1 MLNAAIRLL
10 GFNKTQIEETS
21 ENIIVGQLRAVIATM
36 DIEEIISDR
45 EKFLENVRV
54 GVGTELTK
62 IGLNLINVN
71 VKDIVD
77 ESGYIEALG
86 KEAAARAI
94 NEAKKTVAERDRD
107 GEVGKARAEQDQRIQ
122 TADAN
127 AKAVEGENTAK
138 VDIANSNADRRERE
152 AQAEKKAVAAE
163 RVQSAKAKEE
173 SYIAEQAAEL
183 KRAERDRATRK
194 ADTIVAAEIDKEK
207 ITIDAEA
214 QAEKLRREAKGRG
227 DATFNEMEGEARG
240 IMEILSKRASGL
252 AKIVEAAGLDTQAAA
267 LLMVVEKLPEI
278 ARIQVDAIKGINI
291 DKVVVWDNLGNSAGD
306 GKPNTAR
313 FMSGMLGAL
322 PMWDDLFKSAG
333 FNLAEFFKKS
343 AAAKEMEIVPEEE
356 VVVEAEEAE
365 PESEPPTKPH
375 AGDKQ

>member
-1 MLNAAIRLL
+1 
-10 GFNKTQIEETS
+10 
-21 ENIIVGQLRAVIATM
+21 LRAVIATM

-45 EKFLENVRV
+45 EKFLENVRI

-173 SYIAEQAAEL
+173 SYLAEQAAEI

-194 ADTIVAAEIDKEK
+194 ADTIVPAEIDKEK

-240 IMEILSKRASGL
+240 IMEILSKRATGL
-252 AKIVEAAGLDTQAAA
+252 AKIVEAAGADTQAAA

-291 DKVVVWDNLGNSAGD
+291 DKVVVWDNLGNSSGD

-333 FNLAEFFKKS
+333 FNLADLFDKAEAKKTD
-343 AAAKEMEIVPEEE
+343 EHNDN
-356 VVVEAEEAE
+356 VEAEEAVVTE
-365 PESEPPTKPH
+365 TRHKKPPE
-375 AGDKQ
+375 AGIDEEE